1 MRKILI
7 HFLIAFILLQNN
19 ILQSQTSVIKSIIHN
34 PVDLNSGS
42 VSFKRSSQRLSP
54 VRSDDPVTFGS
65 YVFLLLLYAI
75 NPILLFEN
83 GNSKGFWGFT
93 KEVSLGFG
101 DLGQYR
107 TSLEYSFVD
116 RAHDVNMLR
125 AGLKYDILLKNNINR
140 SKDVKS
146 SVITLGG
153 GYYTD
158 FNDGGF
164 YPEISYGYSFRYMS
178 DHVLVYPGIKIRYTF
193 MNDSPDLTDFSAG
206 IVIGFTVR

>member
-1 MRKILI
+1 MRKIHLY
-7 HFLIAFILLQNN
+7 FLIAFILLQSNF
-19 ILQSQTSVIKSIIHN
+19 IYSQTVFSN
-34 PVDLNSGS
+34 PGVTNLLDLNHI
-42 VSFKRSSQRLSP
+42 SQKNISKKLTS

-65 YVFLLLLYAI
+65 YLFLLLLYAI
-75 NPILLFEN
+75 NPILLYEN

-116 RAHDVNMLR
+116 RGHDVNMLR
-125 AGLKYDILLKNNINR
+125 AGLKYDILLKKNINR

-158 FNDGGF
+158 FDDSGF

-178 DHVLVYPGIKIRYTF
+178 DHVLVYPGIKFRYTF

-206 IVIGFTVR
+206 IVIGFTVQ